1 MPENI
6 KIKLPDGSEKSL
18 PKGATALDVAS
29 AISPRLASAALA
41 AKVNGTVVD
50 LNRPIEQDAEV
61 RILTEKDP
69 QALEVFSHSSA
80 HVLAAAVGD
89 LARCTNLG
97 RDPQSGA

>member
-50 LNRPIEQDAEV
+50 LNRPID
-61 RILTEKDP
+61 
-69 QALEVFSHSSA
+69 
-80 HVLAAAVGD
+80 
-89 LARCTNLG
+89 
-97 RDPQSGA
+97 